1 MIKDSVI
8 HKQYIKAYTSI
19 YREWNDGGR
28 EDFFVE
34 WTADKY
40 GVQFKVSS
48 AHKMITDIT
57 ILDEKKFFWFAIK
70 HSS

>member
-1 MIKDSVI
+1 MII
-8 HKQYIKAYTSI
+8 HELYIKAYTSI
-19 YREWNDGGR
+19 YREWINGGR
-28 EDFFVE
+28 EDFFAE
-34 WTADKY
+34 WAADKY

-48 AHKMITDIT
+48 AHRMITDIT